1 MSDPN
6 KIVGHKT
13 FATGKIGADGFPVL
27 RHEPL
32 TRAEA
37 DALWTAAEAAEKK
50 RDEDMPTEETALR
63 VLTDAHHRLK
73 KLGWQD
79 PTYAHELKREGV
91 EALLIEL
98 GSSGVHRGYYHG
110 VNGKDV
116 WWIGPEGWPSHP
128 CLVKPINPADTTGA
142 KG

>member
-6 KIVGHKT
+6 EIVGHKT
-13 FATGKIGADGFPVL
+13 VDTGDIGPQGFPVL

-32 TRAEA
+32 TRGEA
-37 DALWTAAEAAEKK
+37 DAILAACDAAEKK
-50 RDEDMPTEETALR
+50 RDEDMPTEEVALR
-63 VLTDAHHRLK
+63 VLTDAHTRLK
-73 KLGWQD
+73 KLGWKD
-79 PTYAHELKREGV
+79 PTYAHELKQDGV

-98 GSSGVHRGYYHG
+98 GSSGIHRGYYHG

-128 CLVKPINPADTTGA
+128 CLVKSVSPSTTSA
-142 KG
+142 KS